1 MGFRICCC
9 KIWHL
14 GELQS
19 LRWKSLRKQQK
30 QEGHSDLLSH
40 QPSLE
45 GVPDPSGRGALPALG
60 GPFLHWEGPSCTG
73 RALAALGGQEHPYLQ
88 RQRNTTRNPA
98 HRAYS
103 VSPHLLPFPHFP
115 LPAVLLCNC
124 PPSSRPG
131 RTYSGL
137 TLWIFIS
144 FLMVAPC
151 HINLFWIN
159 WGAFL
164 RKLCQFNFQGS

>member
-1 MGFRICCC
+1 MNLKGILLSKISQSQLRLMGFRTCCC

-30 QEGHSDLLSH
+30 QEGHFDLSH
-40 QPSLE
+40 QPSSLE
-45 GVPDPSGRGALPALG
+45 GVPDPSGRGALP
-60 GPFLHWEGPSCTG
+60 
-73 RALAALGGQEHPYLQ
+73 ALGGQEHPYLQ

-98 HRAYS
+98 HRACS

-115 LPAVLLCNC
+115 LPAILLRNC

-137 TLWIFIS
+137 TLWVFIS

-151 HINLFWIN
+151 HRNLFWIN